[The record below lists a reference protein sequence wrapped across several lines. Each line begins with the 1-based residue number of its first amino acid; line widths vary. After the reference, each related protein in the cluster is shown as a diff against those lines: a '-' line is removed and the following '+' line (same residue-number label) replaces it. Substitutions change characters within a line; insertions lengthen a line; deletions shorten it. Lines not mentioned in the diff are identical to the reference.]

1 MKYWIVTELFYP
13 EEVST
18 GYVMT
23 KIAEK
28 LNENT
33 SVGVICGPSNYQSK
47 ILNAKYKLSEEIV
60 IKRVSIPRFNKN
72 IFIFRLLNIFFLT
85 FGMIFKIIANVK
97 NTDKIVLVTNPPTI
111 LPMVSLISK
120 IIGNEYIVIVHD
132 VFPDN
137 AVAGKMIKKNS
148 FLEKI
153 LNLFYL
159 KAYNE
164 AKKLIVVGEDMKE
177 LLASKVNRLIPI
189 DIITNWADVDDVYP
203 LQITSANYPLYYK
216 IPSISNK
223 IIIQFAGNIGR
234 VQGLDK
240 YFSILTKHRFACIA
254 ILFIGNGAQLNQLKT
269 IFSTNKINNVF
280 FLPPKSR
287 TEQNLF
293 LNNCHI
299 GLVTLTPGMFGLGVP
314 SKVYN
319 ILSAGKPILFI
330 GDANAEIARYIK
342 KYDVG
347 WAFTWDEQDEIIG
360 FLNSLSLEKESEISM
375 KGEKARIIA
384 QKLFTK
390 EYILSNYK
398 ESIICNGK

>member
-1 MKYWIVTELFYP
+1 MKYWIVSELFYP

-33 SVGVICGPSNYQSK
+33 SVGVICGPSGYQSK
-47 ILNAKYKLSEEIV
+47 ILNAKYKLSKEIV

-72 IFIFRLLNIFFLT
+72 IFIFKLLNIFFLT
-85 FGMIFKIIANVK
+85 LGIMFKIIANVK
-97 NTDKIVLVTNPPTI
+97 KTDKIVLVTNPPTI
-111 LPMVSLISK
+111 LPIVSLISK
-120 IIGNEYIVIVHD
+120 IIGSEYIVIVHD

-137 AVAGKMIKKNS
+137 AVAGKIIKKNS
-148 FLEKI
+148 FLEKT

-159 KAYNE
+159 KAYNG

-177 LLASKVNRLIPI
+177 LLASKVNSLIPI

-203 LQITSANYPLYYK
+203 LKITSANYPLYYK
-216 IPSISNK
+216 IPSIADK

-240 YFSILTKHRFACIA
+240 YFSILIKHRFPCIA
-254 ILFIGNGAQLNQLKT
+254 TLFIGNGAQLNQLKI
-269 IFSTNKINNVF
+269 IFSTNKINDVF

-330 GDANAEIARYIK
+330 GDSNAEITRYIK

-347 WAFTWDEQDEIIG
+347 WAFTWDEQDEIID

-375 KGEKARIIA
+375 KGENARIIA
-384 QKLFTK
+384 RKLFTK
-390 EYILSNYK
+390 EYILANYN
-398 ESIICNGK
+398 ESIISNGK